1 MSAVMFFV
9 LAGFLLLFPDQTLV
23 FMTTKWGPLGPPAC
37 AIASLVLGVLS
48 LGVWLLV
55 RKKWRPSP
63 EAAAPHKRRLAQTL
77 VAVPGIVLLF
87 FALRGSFTDYRHI
100 QHVRQRAEAR
110 TAPAEATI
118 VETHGLVSGKGLR
131 IAEGAGTFSFTTAS
145 GQEVRVPY
153 RGFSGSPGTKLP
165 VRYDPRKPENCA
177 GANDLFGFSDLLFD
191 NAPFFVMG
199 LYFLFLAMMLGRRR
213 A

>member
-1 MSAVMFFV
+1 MGDF
-9 LAGFLLLFPDQTLV
+9 
-23 FMTTKWGPLGPPAC
+23 
-37 AIASLVLGVLS
+37 IARSPGNH
-48 LGVWLLV
+48 
-55 RKKWRPSP
+55 PP
-63 EAAAPHKRRLAQTL
+63 EAATSHKRRLAQLL

-153 RGFSGSPGTKLP
+153 RGFSGSLGTKLP
-165 VRYDPRKPENCA
+165 VTYDPRNPENCA
-177 GANDLFGFSDLLFD
+177 LGNDLFGFSDLLFN
-191 NAPFFVMG
+191 NAPFFLMG
-199 LYFLFLAMMLGRRR
+199 LCFLFLAMKLGRRN